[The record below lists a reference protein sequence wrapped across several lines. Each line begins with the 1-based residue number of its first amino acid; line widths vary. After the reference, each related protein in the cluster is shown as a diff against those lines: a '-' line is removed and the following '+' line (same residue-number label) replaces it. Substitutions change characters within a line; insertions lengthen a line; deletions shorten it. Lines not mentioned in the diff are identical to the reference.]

1 MRWSKLFIPT
11 LKEDPAHA
19 ESISH
24 KLLLRGGYIRPL
36 GAGIY
41 NLLPLAYRV
50 RHKVIQAIRKEM
62 AAISAQEFLLP
73 ALHPAEI
80 WQETG
85 RLETMGEI
93 MFTLKDRKGAALVL
107 GTTHEEVFTA
117 ISRDGLQSYK
127 QLPQIWYQFQ
137 TKFRDELRP
146 KAGLL
151 RVREFTMKDSYS
163 FDLDFDGLDISF
175 EAHRQA
181 YCNVFA
187 SLGLPYLMVE
197 ASSGAMGG
205 SQSVEFMVLSD
216 SGEDLIVTCSSCN
229 YAANLEKAV
238 AASGKA
244 NSLQSAADKLEKFPT
259 PQVRTIDDLVRF
271 NGGASAE
278 RQVKTLVY
286 SVAGEL
292 QLFLLRGDH
301 ELNLSKLME
310 VTGSSDLRPATED
323 EIFKAL
329 GAHPGSLGAV
339 GVTTTDNPAIKG
351 VIADL
356 EIEGACD
363 MVTGANDDDFHYRHV
378 SLARDMQIE
387 QYADLRTAKE
397 GEPCAKC
404 GAALKFSKGLE
415 IGHIFKLGLKYS
427 QSMGANVLDA
437 KGEKRPLVMGSY
449 GIGVERLMAACVET
463 SNDEKGIV
471 WHQAIA
477 PYEVVITLTDVR
489 DATMLEYAEK
499 LYETLQKRG
508 IEVLFD
514 DRDERAGIKF
524 AESELIGIPY
534 RVTVGKKLKDDKVEF
549 LTRRGR
555 QQEEIAADQV
565 LEKIVALLRPEKNA

>member
-50 RHKVIQAIRKEM
+50 RLKVIQAIRKEM

-93 MFTLKDRKGAALVL
+93 MFTLKDRKGASLVL

-175 EAHRQA
+175 EAHRKA
-181 YCNVFA
+181 YCNIFA
-187 SLGLPYLMVE
+187 GLGLPYLMVE

-229 YAANLEKAV
+229 YAANLEKAI
-238 AASGKA
+238 AEGSDKA
-244 NSLQSAADKLEKFPT
+244 NLNIAEKELEKFDT

-271 NGGASAE
+271 EGGAEAH

-286 SVAGEL
+286 SVTG
-292 QLFLLRGDH
+292 QLKLILLRGDH

-310 VTGSSDLRPATED
+310 VTGSSDLRPATEG
-323 EIFKAL
+323 EIAKAL

-339 GVTTTDNPAIKG
+339 AVTTAAHPAISG

-356 EIEGACD
+356 ELEGAVD
-363 MVTGANDDDFHYRHV
+363 MVTGANHDDFHYRHV
-378 SLARDMQIE
+378 SLARDMQVE
-387 QYADLRTAKE
+387 SYADLRTVKE

-427 QSMGANVLDA
+427 LSMGANVLDSS
-437 KGEKRPLVMGSY
+437 GEKRPLVMGSY

-471 WHQAIA
+471 WHPLIA

-489 DATMLEYAEK
+489 DATMIEYAEG
-499 LYETLQKRG
+499 LYNNLQKAG
-508 IEVLFD
+508 VEVLLD

-534 RVTVGKKLKDDKVEF
+534 RVTVGKKLKDAKVEF

-555 QQEEIAADQV
+555 QQEEIAAPEA
-565 LEKIVALLRPEKNA
+565 LEKLIALCRTKEYA